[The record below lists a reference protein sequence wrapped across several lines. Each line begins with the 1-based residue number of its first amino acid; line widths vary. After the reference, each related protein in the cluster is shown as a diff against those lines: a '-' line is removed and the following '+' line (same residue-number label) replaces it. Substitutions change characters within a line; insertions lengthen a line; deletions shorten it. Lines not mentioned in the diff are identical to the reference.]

1 MYDPASG
8 YLTVT
13 LKKEQKGED
22 FPDLDLLAKLLA
34 PRPSTQAQPQGPLIE
49 VLASED
55 AEGADLAEQTR
66 SLSLEERNLTQEQRE
81 ILTAAENDWQLPQTV
96 PDPLP
101 DLHSSLAK
109 PYGFLNLHTGFL
121 RHVVNTENEV
131 NVLGPD
137 AETLPPS
144 ERRRLRL
151 EKEEKKWDE
160 EYYMADYADPSMIDE
175 VIAMSS
181 PFVPF
186 AGAEDAEFTEEEK
199 LDMLRLPRREYLT
212 SPADIR
218 ATRLTLLTV
227 LFAAAYDTRTTQ
239 GDPTPESAW
248 TVCALTPAFAALDPA
263 PYPFP
268 PSFSPPRSSPPDDLE
283 LQATLAASYRRALAY
298 PLYRSWA
305 LAEACRRDV
314 GALLS
319 HGRRAILRAL
329 LRLRDLLNKHE
340 VYYVYARIW
349 IDDFCSWVQ
358 QDSYVSPLSIL
369 TSWRCLM
376 VMGREDAL
384 RALGAAVLRV
394 RMSKEMTGWDLGALE
409 AVIDEDGADERVSDS
424 DDESEDEVAAVL
436 Q

>member
-1 MYDPASG
+1 MITPRFSCSQTPDSVITRIYCPSVRASDVEIHVADTLLSVHIAPYFLRLTFPSSVLEDDASGAVYDPASG

-13 LKKEQKGED
+13 LTKEQKGED

-34 PRPSTQAQPQGPLIE
+34 PRPSAQTQPQGPLIE
-49 VLASED
+49 VLGSED
-55 AEGADLAEQTR
+55 DEGVDLAEQTR
-66 SLSLEERNLTQEQRE
+66 SLSLEESTLTQEQRE
-81 ILTAAENDWQLPQTV
+81 ILTAAENDWRLPQTV
-96 PDPLP
+96 PEPLP
-101 DLHSSLAK
+101 DLHTSLAK
-109 PYGFLNLHTGFL
+109 PYGFLNLHIGFL

-131 NVLGPD
+131 NELGPD

-175 VIAMSS
+175 VIAMHS
-181 PFVPF
+181 PFVPSSN
-186 AGAEDAEFTEEEK
+186 AEDVEFSEEEK
-199 LDMLRLPRREYLT
+199 LEMLRLPRREYLT
-212 SPADIR
+212 LPADVR

-263 PYPFP
+263 PYTFP
-268 PSFSPPRSSPPDDLE
+268 PSFSPPHSSSPDDLE
-283 LQATLAASYRRALAY
+283 LQATLATSYRRALAY

-358 QDSYVSPLSIL
+358 H
-369 TSWRCLM
+369 
-376 VMGREDAL
+376 
-384 RALGAAVLRV
+384 
-394 RMSKEMTGWDLGALE
+394 
-409 AVIDEDGADERVSDS
+409 DE
-424 DDESEDEVAAVL
+424 
-436 Q
+436 